1 MFSVTFYIFML
12 IISLFLVVIVNF
24 SVVCLLIFVLCY
36 LSGLSFA
43 FTIYLLSRGSF
54 PLLYTFFVIAFFFFH
69 LEKTL

>member
-12 IISLFLVVIVNF
+12 IISLVIVNF